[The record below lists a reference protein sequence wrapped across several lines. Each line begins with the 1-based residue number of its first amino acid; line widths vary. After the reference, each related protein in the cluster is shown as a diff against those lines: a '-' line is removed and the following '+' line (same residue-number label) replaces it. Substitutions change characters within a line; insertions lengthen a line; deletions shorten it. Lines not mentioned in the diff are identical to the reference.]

1 MLTIARKDDPMDRST
16 VSLAALEYPG
26 RLIIIGA
33 APGGRAAIV
42 YAITGRSPSSQAR
55 KLVHRDGG
63 IWVQPT
69 DEETLKTGKVDL
81 LVYPAVLFA
90 SGGIAVSNGKQT
102 ADIAGRI
109 GAGLGPVSVLSSA
122 LAGWDYEPDAPIFT
136 PRISGCLAGNAA
148 GLSVVRRG
156 PSGETLR
163 NYFEVGLRAAEAR
176 LVSTYEGPNADPL
189 PSFRGEPRFVGL
201 AGSTAGEAAEAVY
214 RDLAPPAGGRDFRVA
229 VACLFANPGA
239 PVKADVSIVNRH
251 ERT

>member
-1 MLTIARKDDPMDRST
+1 MDLP
-16 VSLAALEYPG
+16 VSLTTLEYPG

-33 APGGRAAIV
+33 TGEAGKTVVV

-69 DEETLKTGKVDL
+69 NEETLKTGNVDL
-81 LVYPAVLFA
+81 LVYPAVLIA
-90 SGGIAVSNGKQT
+90 NGGIAVSNGKQT
-102 ADIAGRI
+102 ADVRDRLRPG
-109 GAGLGPVSVLSSA
+109 GDPVSALSSA

-136 PRISGCLAGNAA
+136 PRISGCLTGNAA

-163 NYFEVGLRAAEAR
+163 NYFEVGPRAGEGR

-189 PSFRGEPRFVGL
+189 PVFRGEPRFVRL
-201 AGSTAGEAAEAVY
+201 AGTTAGEAAEAIY
-214 RDLAPPAGGRDFRVA
+214 RDLAPPAGSKDFRVA
-229 VACLFANPGA
+229 VACLFAGLDA
-239 PVKADVSIVNRH
+239 PAKADIHIINRH